1 MPPCALLLL
10 DLDGTL
16 IDSIE
21 LIVRSFQHAGAAI
34 LGRALT
40 RGEIVPTIGR
50 PLVDVCAAMA
60 PGRGPEMI
68 AVYREWNHAHHD
80 EYVTVYPGVFD
91 MIRAVRERGVPL
103 GIVSSKARVAAQPTF
118 DRFGL
123 DDGMATV
130 ILHDDTPRHKPLPD
144 PLLVAAERVGVSPA
158 ACWYLGDSTHD
169 MEAARAAGMIAV
181 GAAWGPYPVSKITA
195 LAHVIA
201 ATPMDV
207 IALLDATNGTNGTTP
222 SRD

>member
-21 LIVRSFQHAGAAI
+21 LIVRSFQHAGAAT
-34 LGRALT
+34 LGRAPT

-50 PLVDVCAAMA
+50 PLVDVCAELA
-60 PGRGPEMI
+60 PGRGPEMV
-68 AVYREWNHAHHD
+68 ATYRAWNHAYHD
-80 EYVTVYPGVFD
+80 EYVAVYPGIVE
-91 MIRAVRERGVPL
+91 MIAAVRERGVPM

-123 DDGMATV
+123 DAGMATV
-130 ILHDDTPRHKPLPD
+130 VLHDDTPRHKPLPD
-144 PLLVAAERVGVSPA
+144 PLLFAATRVGVPPA

-169 MEAARAAGMIAV
+169 MEAARAAGMVAV
-181 GAAWGPYPVSKITA
+181 GAAWGPYPTETITA
-195 LAHVIA
+195 LAHAIA
-201 ATPMDV
+201 AAPMDV
-207 IALLDATNGTNGTTP
+207 VALLDAA
-222 SRD
+222 SRPKPPRD